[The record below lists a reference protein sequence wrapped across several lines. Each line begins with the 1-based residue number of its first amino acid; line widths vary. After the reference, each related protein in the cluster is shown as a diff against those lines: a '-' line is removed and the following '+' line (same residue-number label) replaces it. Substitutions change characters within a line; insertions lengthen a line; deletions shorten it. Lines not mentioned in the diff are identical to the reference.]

1 MLFFKF
7 CIKRFLF
14 FLVSNLS
21 VDNMPIYFPKRENK
35 VEPVKV
41 EDTAFWS
48 LCVKYCS
55 ETGIDPKEICREMYN
70 LTPLK
75 PIDNKEYES
84 IQERL
89 KNSKRKGDKDA
100 ECHFLFLA
108 AMASYSN
115 ETPEKLG
122 FYLDERAKLMN
133 QCKYLGST
141 FDAIRKNP
149 EISFKIANEYYQK
162 TT

>member
-1 MLFFKF
+1 
-7 CIKRFLF
+7 
-14 FLVSNLS
+14 
-21 VDNMPIYFPKRENK
+21 MPIYFPKHENK

-41 EDTAFWS
+41 EDTVFWS
-48 LCVKYCS
+48 LCLKHCS
-55 ETGIDPKEICREMYN
+55 EAKIDPKEMCREMYN

-75 PIDNKEYES
+75 PIDHKEYEN
-84 IQERL
+84 IQEKL

-133 QCKYLGST
+133 QCGYLGST

-149 EISFKIANEYYQK
+149 EISFKIANEYYQR

>member
-1 MLFFKF
+1 
-7 CIKRFLF
+7 
-14 FLVSNLS
+14 
-21 VDNMPIYFPKRENK
+21 MPIYFPKHENK

-41 EDTAFWS
+41 EDTVFWS
-48 LCVKYCS
+48 LCLKHCS
-55 ETGIDPKEICREMYN
+55 EAKIDPKEMCREMYN

-75 PIDNKEYES
+75 PIDHKEYEN
-84 IQERL
+84 IQEKL

-133 QCKYLGST
+133 QCRYLGST

-149 EISFKIANEYYQK
+149 EISFKIANEYYQR